1 MRDIVPDSDGFCQ
14 PVPGHPSEHGAHAE
28 STWSRPLQENH
39 YDSHMTD
46 SRLFG
51 DHPAGA
57 ARAVDTV
64 RNFRRIEPAADC
76 GPPIDHS
83 STRDSPLCPL
93 SVMPEAI
100 SDSERGCDVRNA
112 GWLKTSRVNHGD
124 GVLTPH
130 TLEMQPGKAVGIV
143 GKSTG
148 IRRGAMW
155 YLFRFRRELLTRF
168 VIPPGSAP
176 GPLTE
181 GTFVSGCAGYGRA
194 RLRRAARC
202 SGCCWHTGSGW
213 LRRGR

>member
-1 MRDIVPDSDGFCQ
+1 VFQDSPLLPAPSRPYQRRYAPDMRDIVPDSDGFCQ

-39 YDSHMTD
+39 HDSHMTD

-124 GVLTPH
+124 GVLAPTRWRSSRGRPWASSAKV
-130 TLEMQPGKAVGIV
+130 QASGAAQCGI
-143 GKSTG
+143 
-148 IRRGAMW
+148 
-155 YLFRFRRELLTRF
+155 
-168 VIPPGSAP
+168 
-176 GPLTE
+176 
-181 GTFVSGCAGYGRA
+181 
-194 RLRRAARC
+194 C
-202 SGCCWHTGSGW
+202 SGSGVSC
-213 LRRGR
+213 